1 MLGQTE
7 YLVQSNDSADCVSP
21 EDRFRYIDDLSL
33 VQLVCLA
40 GLVSEY
46 NFSQHVASDV
56 GIDQV
61 FLPAANY
68 ETQNTLDTISQW
80 TDQNLMKINA
90 KKSYYMTF
98 SRSEIDFATRL
109 SINNTILEQKRVV
122 KLLGVWIEDTMSWS
136 RNCKELTMKAY
147 SRLSMLTKLK
157 YVGVGIE
164 DLLEIYKLF
173 IRSVLEYCSVAF
185 HSSLTMEQT
194 EKLERIQK
202 TCLKV
207 IIGDM
212 YISYNIALEMCN
224 LETLSSRR
232 QKRCLNFSLKCLK
245 YPQTAKL
252 FPLRPTN
259 ETNVR
264 DPEVFSV
271 NFAKTSTYK
280 KSAIPFCQRLLNE
293 YYYKKKK
300 QK

>member
-1 MLGQTE
+1 
-7 YLVQSNDSADCVSP
+7 
-21 EDRFRYIDDLSL
+21 
-33 VQLVCLA
+33 
-40 GLVSEY
+40 
-46 NFSQHVASDV
+46 
-56 GIDQV
+56 
-61 FLPAANY
+61 
-68 ETQNTLDTISQW
+68 
-80 TDQNLMKINA
+80 
-90 KKSYYMTF
+90 
-98 SRSEIDFATRL
+98 
-109 SINNTILEQKRVV
+109 
-122 KLLGVWIEDTMSWS
+122 
-136 RNCKELTMKAY
+136 
-147 SRLSMLTKLK
+147 MLTKLK

-212 YISYNIALEMCN
+212 YISYNIALEMCS

-232 QKRCLNFSLKCLK
+232 HKRCLNFSLKCLK

-293 YYYKKKK
+293 YYIKKK